1 MNKSKLNHSQETAT
15 TVTMENTESPKNLT
29 AEQEVTALQPIQW
42 REPIVFSLLTL
53 GAIVMTFKS
62 SGQATFS
69 FKNATSW
76 FEIPDWTFSAFLIC
90 AISLLLVA
98 VACAFTWW
106 FAVNRMK
113 QPGWAMA
120 LVLLGFILCFLSWTM
135 GGNPNTLPVVVLL
148 SGGLGFSVPLI
159 LGSMSGI
166 LCERTGVINIAIEGQ
181 LLAGAFLGVVVAN
194 AAGSVWLGLIGAPI
208 AGILVSVLL
217 ALFTV
222 NLRTD
227 HIIVGVVLNMLVL
240 GLTNFLYSTLFV
252 QNQALNT
259 AVALPKWRIPVLADI
274 PVIGPVLFDQNIL
287 IYLMYLIVLA
297 MNIGFFKTK
306 WGLRSRACGEHPKAA
321 DTVGIKVN
329 QMRWLN
335 VLLGGA
341 VAGLGGAFLT
351 LGGGL
356 SFIQNMSAGNGF
368 IALAAMILGDWN
380 PIGALT
386 AALLFGFTTQLGS
399 LMMTL
404 GSPIPSEY
412 LLMIPY
418 LITVF
423 AVAGFVGKVRPPAME
438 GKPYPL

>member
-1 MNKSKLNHSQETAT
+1 MNKPNLNQSQDSTKTMANKSTETGDL
-15 TVTMENTESPKNLT
+15 VTRKDES
-29 AEQEVTALQPIQW
+29 VALQPIQW
-42 REPIVFSLLTL
+42 REPIVFTLLTI
-53 GAIVMTFKS
+53 GAVLMTISS
-62 SGQATFS
+62 SGKATFS
-69 FKNATSW
+69 FKNSTTW
-76 FEIPDWTFSAFLIC
+76 FDIPNWTFSAFLGC
-90 AISLLLVA
+90 VVSLAVVA
-98 VACAFTWW
+98 FSCTLTWW
-106 FAVNRMK
+106 LAVNRRK

-120 LVLLGFILCFLSWTM
+120 LLLFGFIFCFLSWTM

-181 LLAGAFLGVVVAN
+181 LLAGAFLGIVVAN

-240 GLTNFLYSTLFV
+240 GLTNFLHSTLFV
-252 QNQALNT
+252 QNDALNV
-259 AVALPKWRIPVLADI
+259 AVSLPKWKIPILADI
-274 PVIGPVLFDQNIL
+274 PVFGPVLFDQNIL
-287 IYLMYLIVLA
+287 IYLMYLIVVA
-297 MNIGFFKTK
+297 MNIGFFRTK

-329 QMRWLN
+329 RMRWLN
-335 VLLGGA
+335 VLIAGA

-368 IALAAMILGDWN
+368 IALAAMILGAWN
-380 PIGALT
+380 PLGALT

>member
-1 MNKSKLNHSQETAT
+1 MNKQNINREQQPATAVTNDGFGNSKHLAAND
-15 TVTMENTESPKNLT
+15 V
-29 AEQEVTALQPIQW
+29 VALQPIQW
-42 REPIVFSLLTL
+42 REPIVFSLLAL
-53 GAIVMTFKS
+53 GAIIMTCKA

-69 FKNATSW
+69 FKNATTW
-76 FEIPDWTFSAFLIC
+76 FEIPDWTFSALLAC
-90 AISLLLVA
+90 GLSLVLVA
-98 VACAFTWW
+98 VACGCTWW
-106 FAVNRMK
+106 FAIKRIK
-113 QPGWAMA
+113 QPSWTMA
-120 LVLLGFILCFLSWTM
+120 LVLFGFIFCFLSWTM

-208 AGILVSVLL
+208 AGVLVSILL

-259 AVALPKWRIPVLADI
+259 AVSLPKWKIPLLADI
-274 PVIGPVLFDQNIL
+274 PIIGPVLFDQNIL
-287 IYLMYLIVLA
+287 IYLMYLIVVLL
-297 MNIGFFKTK
+297 NIGFFRTK

-329 QMRWLN
+329 RMRWLN
-335 VLLGGA
+335 VILGGA

-368 IALAAMILGDWN
+368 IALAAMILGAWN
-380 PIGALT
+380 PLGALM